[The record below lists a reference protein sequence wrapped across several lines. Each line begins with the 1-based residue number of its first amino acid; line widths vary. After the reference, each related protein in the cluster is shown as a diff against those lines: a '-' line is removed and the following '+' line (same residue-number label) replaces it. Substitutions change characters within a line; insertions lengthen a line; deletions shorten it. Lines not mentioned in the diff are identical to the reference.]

1 MPEIQQLLRSIAII
15 NSPSTHRKDL
25 ENYQQLCSNN
35 ETGGKPRRAS
45 DAPSDQMS
53 TRGIS
58 QTIHIAADL
67 QRLACIERVAENAP
81 HEIYVIGAPT
91 KKQGV
96 STRITLM

>member
-58 QTIHIAADL
+58 QTIHIAANL
-67 QRLACIERVAENAP
+67 QRLACMCVYDRNYVTAVATL
-81 HEIYVIGAPT
+81 EILLET
-91 KKQGV
+91 
-96 STRITLM
+96 